1 MKTVYAVWILG
12 EEDYHHDG
20 HFTPF
25 YNDVQIF
32 KKKRDAQSYM
42 DRDLT
47 ESVRLMNQD
56 GLYPKVQR
64 DKYLDILTFR
74 TKDIHFT
81 YILLERNL
89 L

>member
-1 MKTVYAVWILG
+1 MKTVYAVWVLG
-12 EEDYHHDG
+12 EEDYHNDG

-32 KKKRDAQSYM
+32 CKKRDAQSYM

-47 ESVRLMNQD
+47 ESVRQMSQD
-56 GLYPKVQR
+56 GQYPKVQR
-64 DKYLDILTFR
+64 EKYVDIITIR

-81 YILLERNL
+81 YILMERKL